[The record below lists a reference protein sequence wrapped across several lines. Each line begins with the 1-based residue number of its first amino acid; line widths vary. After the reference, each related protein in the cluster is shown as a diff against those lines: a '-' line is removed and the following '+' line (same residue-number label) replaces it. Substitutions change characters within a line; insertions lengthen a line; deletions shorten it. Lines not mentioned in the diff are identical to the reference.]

1 MFQKT
6 AGINCLAY
14 QTSKITDN
22 VSPPPNTVWEFNAF
36 YIIQI
41 LCDFGVNC
49 SKCER
54 RKLKCTIVLI
64 QIKILQQ
71 NRFQMKS
78 GWQKNS

>member
-49 SKCER
+49 PKCER
-54 RKLKCTIVLI
+54 RKPKCTYSNQDSYLN
-64 QIKILQQ
+64 KID
-71 NRFQMKS
+71 FK
-78 GWQKNS
+78 